1 MAKNT
6 KAFDMKRLFYFLF
19 SGLCLFAFMSC
30 NEILDGADDVE
41 RGQSVTIMSF
51 NVRSMNMT
59 EQKVQDKWDNRRDA
73 CCSMINFYRPVML
86 GVQECAR
93 SQRDYIKRKCRGY
106 DVLGIS
112 KDSDENGEQNCI
124 FYLEDSITVLKS
136 GTFWLTDTPDRL
148 SKLDGHYHYRTA
160 TWIKALHKSTNKEF
174 YHINTH
180 LDNCGNNFRSIEL
193 GVLLKFIKDNCAD
206 CPVVMTADWNEHDE
220 HDLFNELYKTFK
232 NARFT
237 ASTTDRGTTFN
248 NFGANTADLRIDHV
262 FYKGFSSCS
271 KFAVDRQAWAGHA
284 YISDHYP
291 VYAVLNF

>member
-1 MAKNT
+1 MT
-6 KAFDMKRLFYFLF
+6 KELMIGRMTFTLFVCMLCTLAFISCEKKPGGGAIIE
-19 SGLCLFAFMSC
+19 SGPSLM
-30 NEILDGADDVE
+30 V
-41 RGQSVTIMSF
+41 MSF

-59 EQKVQDKWDNRRDA
+59 EQKELDVWENRRDA
-73 CCSMINFYRPVML
+73 CCAMINHYRPVMM

-112 KDSDENGEQNCI
+112 KDSDEDGEQTCI

-160 TWIKALHKSTNKEF
+160 TWIKALHKSTNKVF

-180 LDNCGNNFRSIEL
+180 LDNCGNDFRSVEL
-193 GVLLKFIKDNCAD
+193 EIILDFVKKNCAD
-206 CPVVMTADWNEHDE
+206 NPVVMTADWNENDE
-220 HDLFNELYKTFK
+220 HSLFNDLYRTFK
-232 NARFT
+232 NARF
-237 ASTTDRGTTFN
+237 AAGVSDRGATFN
-248 NFGANTADLRIDHV
+248 NFGANTDYLRIDHV
-262 FYKGFSSCS
+262 FYKDFTSCS
-271 KFAVDRQAWAGHA
+271 KFAADRHAWSGHA

-291 VYAVLNF
+291 VYAILNF